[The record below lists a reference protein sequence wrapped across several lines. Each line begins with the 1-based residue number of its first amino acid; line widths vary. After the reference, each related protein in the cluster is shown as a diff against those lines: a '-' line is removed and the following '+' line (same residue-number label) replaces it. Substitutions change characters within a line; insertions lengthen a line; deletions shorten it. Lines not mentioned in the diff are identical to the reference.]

1 MRLEDF
7 LNTNKIIGVIGNS
20 GSGKSS
26 IISKIKS
33 DKKVG
38 IINSNVIKCDNVK
51 DQIEYYVREYNYRLK
66 ELQDRENEIITM
78 LEIEENIL
86 DKSVYSISESE
97 LYKVMIA
104 SIMLCNPDNLI
115 FDEVLFSLDSRSKIK
130 LLKLLMKLKKFF
142 NKTII
147 IVCPNIDDIYE
158 FIDDIII
165 IDEGKILLHGNKYEI
180 YNDNYDLIKE
190 KNIRIPTIVEFIRQ
204 MKEKG
209 IKLDNVDN
217 INELIKTIYNL
228 MDIKNKKE

>member
-1 MRLEDF
+1 MQINDV

-26 IISKIKS
+26 FINKIKPN
-33 DKKVG
+33 KKIG
-38 IINSNVIKCDNVK
+38 IINIDVIKCDNVK

-78 LEIEENIL
+78 LEIDNELL

-104 SIMLCNPDNLI
+104 SIMLYNPDNLI
-115 FDEVLFSLDSRSKIK
+115 FDEVLFSLDYKAKTK

-158 FIDDIII
+158 FIDDIMI
-165 IDEGKILLHGNKYEI
+165 IDEGKILLYGNKYEV
-180 YNDNYDLIKE
+180 YNDNYNLLTE
-190 KNIRIPTIVEFIRQ
+190 KNIRIPTIVEFIKR
-204 MKEKG
+204 MEDEG

-217 INELIKTIYNL
+217 INELIKTVYRE
-228 MDIKNKKE
+228 MR

>member
-1 MRLEDF
+1 MRIENI

-26 IISKIKS
+26 IINKIKS
-33 DKKVG
+33 DKKTG

-78 LEIEENIL
+78 LEIEEEIL
-86 DKSVYSISESE
+86 DRSVYSISESE

-104 SIMLCNPDNLI
+104 SIMLCNPDNLV
-115 FDEVLFSLDSRSKIK
+115 FDEVLFSLDYKTKTK

-158 FIDDIII
+158 FIDDIMI
-165 IDEGKILLHGNKYEI
+165 IDEGQILLYGNKYKI

-190 KNIRIPTIVEFIRQ
+190 KNIRIPTIVEFTKQ
-204 MKEKG
+204 MRDNG

-217 INELIKTIYNL
+217 INELIKTIYRE
-228 MDIKNKKE
+228 MR

>member
-1 MRLEDF
+1 MRIEDI

-26 IISKIKS
+26 IIDKIKTNN
-33 DKKVG
+33 KIG
-38 IINSNVIKCDNVK
+38 IINTNIIKCDNVK

-78 LEIEENIL
+78 LEIDRDIL

-97 LYKVMIA
+97 LYKVLIA

-115 FDEVLFSLDSRSKIK
+115 FDEVLFSLDSKSKTK

-147 IVCPNIDDIYE
+147 IICPNIDDIYE

-165 IDEGKILLHGNKYEI
+165 IDDGKILLYGNKYEI

-190 KNIRIPTIVEFIRQ
+190 KNIRIPTIVEFI
-204 MKEKG
+204 KKLKDKG
-209 IKLDNVDN
+209 INIDDVDN
-217 INELIKTIYNL
+217 INELIKSIYRE
-228 MDIKNKKE
+228 MR

>member
-1 MRLEDF
+1 MRIENI

-26 IISKIKS
+26 IINKIKS
-33 DKKVG
+33 DKKTGV
-38 IINSNVIKCDNVK
+38 INSNVIKCDNVK

-78 LEIEENIL
+78 LEIEEEIL
-86 DKSVYSISESE
+86 DRSVYSISESE

-104 SIMLCNPDNLI
+104 SIMLCNPDNLV
-115 FDEVLFSLDSRSKIK
+115 FDEVLFSLDYKTKTK

-158 FIDDIII
+158 FIDDIMI
-165 IDEGKILLHGNKYEI
+165 IDEGQILLYGNKYNI

-190 KNIRIPTIVEFIRQ
+190 KNIRIPTIVEFIKQ
-204 MKEKG
+204 MRDKG

-217 INELIKTIYNL
+217 INELIKTIYRE
-228 MDIKNKKE
+228 MR

>member
-1 MRLEDF
+1 MRIENI

-26 IISKIKS
+26 IINKIKS
-33 DKKVG
+33 DKKTG

-78 LEIEENIL
+78 LEIEEEIL
-86 DKSVYSISESE
+86 DRSVYSISESE

-104 SIMLCNPDNLI
+104 SIMLCNPDNLV
-115 FDEVLFSLDSRSKIK
+115 FDEVLFSLDYKTKTK

-158 FIDDIII
+158 FIDDIMI
-165 IDEGKILLHGNKYEI
+165 IDEGQILLYGNKYNI

-190 KNIRIPTIVEFIRQ
+190 KNIRIPTIVEFIKQ
-204 MKEKG
+204 MRDKG

-217 INELIKTIYNL
+217 INELIKTIYRE
-228 MDIKNKKE
+228 MR

>member
-38 IINSNVIKCDNVK
+38 IINSNAIKCDNVK

-78 LEIEENIL
+78 LEIEEDIL

-217 INELIKTIYNL
+217 INELIKTIYRE
-228 MDIKNKKE
+228 MR